1 MFMDAPS
8 TSVGTSGQTFQ
19 QLLAFYGAPA
29 YIRRAHHVQDALRQL
44 IARCEIQREEWLS
57 LVRTRLALLRGYVGD
72 WDRLRPWLADEDQ
85 IGLLRDLEAN
95 LQPRLAGPV
104 HTTSSARVL
113 KKAVRELVESLQR
126 FNRRWREY
134 VEAVDLT
141 AVNKV
146 REGYNRHYLLEKE
159 CAVRSARAA
168 RQGFQPLPPLTVDD
182 LRILLPE
189 LPVPKVTN

>member
-1 MFMDAPS
+1 MDAPS
-8 TSVGTSGQTFQ
+8 PSIGPSGQTIQ

-29 YIRRAHHVQDALRQL
+29 YIRRAQHVQEALRQL

-72 WDRLRPWLADEDQ
+72 LDLLRPWLADEDQ
-85 IGLLRDLEAN
+85 IGLLRDLEEN
-95 LQPRLAGPV
+95 LQPRLTGPV
-104 HTTSSARVL
+104 DTTASARVL
-113 KKAVRELVESLQR
+113 KKAVHELVESLQR

-141 AVNKV
+141 GVNKV

-159 CAVRSARAA
+159 CAVRSAHAA
-168 RQGFQPLPPLTVDD
+168 R
-182 LRILLPE
+182 
-189 LPVPKVTN
+189 